1 MTQFHSS
8 SRNLLIAATFA
19 LTFAASANA
28 QAATTNKKMPE
39 AQKTSDHQLGEAIHL
54 LNSVKKTLEAADHD
68 YGGHRANAVKEIG
81 KAVKQ
86 LHEALAAHHKASKTG
101 TTKTGT
107 GSNNKAHPEP
117 QKLSDAELA
126 GSVPVLQATVT
137 FLQNADHDYGGHKE
151 KAIKD
156 LNAAITQL
164 GKALQ
169 FSKANDQKK
178 P

>member
-1 MTQFHSS
+1 MTRFC
-8 SRNLLIAATFA
+8 NLSKNALIATTIAVA
-19 LTFAASANA
+19 FAAGASA
-28 QAATTNKKMPE
+28 QAATTKNKQPE

-68 YGGHRANAVKEIG
+68 YGGHRADAVRDVG
-81 KAVKQ
+81 QAVKQ
-86 LHEALAAHHKASKTG
+86 LHEALAAHHKMSKTG
-101 TTKTGT
+101 TTKTGS
-107 GSNNKAHPEP
+107 GNNKKAHPEP

-126 GSVPVLQATVT
+126 GAIPILQATVT

-156 LNAAITQL
+156 LNGAITQL
-164 GKALQ
+164 GKALK
-169 FSKANDQKK
+169 FSKANDQNK